1 MKNKQ
6 VRQKK
11 SFLDKFFIKLIRKF
25 GYEVIDQANLHI
37 PSKDREANQNLSV
50 NGKQS
55 INIPLGKTEIVR
67 KVKSLTVIIR
77 SYTFGDVNDNKVML
91 DQNKKRIF
99 ELPKIEYTLRT
110 INSVIK
116 SCELAKEYFKDISI
130 KIIITDDKSTKES
143 LNRIDQVLK
152 TSNLK
157 TELINLKENE
167 FNDQIKTIDT
177 EGKNIS
183 KNMTSNMRNLF
194 KSIQIAETEETDLFY
209 FLEDDYIHTRE
220 AITEM
225 LFTYEKISSQLNQE
239 LFLCPADYPYLYSS
253 IDDSKIFFGNMRH
266 WRSVNETLITFLTSK
281 KMINKYLTELK
292 LMSTVRHHPMELKLH
307 EIYKKEYCISPI
319 PSLAMHATNINS
331 TYGLPPNFNWKKIW
345 DENDV
350 SDTLTK
356 N

>member
-1 MKNKQ
+1 MKNKSGI
-6 VRQKK
+6 QKK

-25 GYEVIDQANLHI
+25 GYEVIDQSNLHI
-37 PSKDREANQNLSV
+37 PYKGLEANQNLSES
-50 NGKQS
+50 GKRS
-55 INIPLGKTEIVR
+55 ISIPLGKTEITR
-67 KVKSLTVIIR
+67 KVKSLTIIIR
-77 SYTFGDVNDNKVML
+77 SYTFGDVNDSKVML

-99 ELPKIEYTLRT
+99 DLPKIEYTLRT
-110 INSVIK
+110 IKSVVK
-116 SCELAKEYFKDISI
+116 SCETAKEFFKDVDI
-130 KIIITDDKSTKES
+130 KIVITDDKSNTES
-143 LNRIDQVLK
+143 LGRIDQILEA
-152 TSNLK
+152 TNLK
-157 TELINLKENE
+157 TELINLHESE

-177 EGKNIS
+177 EGKSIS
-183 KNMTSNMRNLF
+183 KNMISNMRNLF

-209 FLEDDYIHTRE
+209 FLEDDYIHTKE

-281 KMINKYLTELK
+281 KMIIKYLSELK

-331 TYGLPPNFNWKKIW
+331 TYGLPPNFNWKEIW
-345 DENDV
+345 DEN
-350 SDTLTK
+350 K
-356 N
+356 

>member
-1 MKNKQ
+1 MKNKP
-6 VRQKK
+6 VSQKK
-11 SFLDKFFIKLIRKF
+11 SFFNKFFIKLIRKF

-37 PSKDREANQNLSV
+37 PSKNLKANQNLSES
-50 NGKQS
+50 GRQS
-55 INIPLGKTEIVR
+55 MSIPLGKTEITR
-67 KVKSLTVIIR
+67 KIKSLTIIIR
-77 SYTFGDVNDNKVML
+77 SYTFGDVDDNKVML
-91 DQNKKRIF
+91 DQNKQRIF
-99 ELPKIEYTLRT
+99 NLPKIEYSLRT
-110 INSVIK
+110 IKSVIK
-116 SCELAKEYFKDISI
+116 SCEIAKKSFKDVDI
-130 KIIITDDKSTKES
+130 KIIVTDDKSKKES

-157 TELINLKENE
+157 TELISLEENE
-167 FNDQIKTIDT
+167 FNDQIKKIDT

-183 KNMTSNMRNLF
+183 KNMISNMRNLF
-194 KSIQIAETEETDLFY
+194 KSIQIAEAEETDLFY
-209 FLEDDYIHTRE
+209 FLEDDYIHTKE

-225 LFTYEKISSQLNQE
+225 LFTYEKISSQLNRE

-253 IDDSKIFFGNMRH
+253 IDNSQIFFGNMRH

-307 EIYKKEYCISPI
+307 EIYKNEFCISPI

-345 DENDV
+345 DENEILDA
-350 SDTLTK
+350 
-356 N
+356 

>member
-1 MKNKQ
+1 MKNKPDSK
-6 VRQKK
+6 KK

-25 GYEVIDQANLHI
+25 GYEVIDQSNLHI
-37 PSKDREANQNLSV
+37 PYKDLEANQNLSES
-50 NGKQS
+50 GKQS
-55 INIPLGKTEIVR
+55 ISIPLGKTDITR
-67 KVKSLTVIIR
+67 KAKSLTIIIR
-77 SYTFGDVNDNKVML
+77 SYTFGDVDSSKVML

-99 ELPKIEYTLRT
+99 DLPKIEYTLRT
-110 INSVIK
+110 IKSVVK
-116 SCELAKEYFKDISI
+116 SCEIAKEFFKDVDI
-130 KIIITDDKSTKES
+130 KIIITDDKSKKES
-143 LNRIDQVLK
+143 LGKINRILK
-152 TSNLK
+152 ASNLK
-157 TELINLKENE
+157 TELINLQENE

-177 EGKNIS
+177 EGKSIS
-183 KNMTSNMRNLF
+183 KNMISNMRNLF

-209 FLEDDYIHTRE
+209 FLEDDYIHTKE

-225 LFTYEKISSQLNQE
+225 LYTYEKISSQLNQE

-281 KMINKYLTELK
+281 KMIIKYLTELK

-345 DENDV
+345 DENEVPDA
-350 SDTLTK
+350 
-356 N
+356 

>member
-6 VRQKK
+6 VTQKK
-11 SFLDKFFIKLIRKF
+11 NFLDKLFIKLIRKF

-37 PSKDREANQNLSV
+37 PSKDLDANQNLSE
-50 NGKQS
+50 NGKQTIS
-55 INIPLGKTEIVR
+55 IPLGKTETLR
-67 KVKSLTVIIR
+67 KVKSLSVIIR
-77 SYTFGDVNDNKVML
+77 SYTFGDVNDNQVML
-91 DQNKKRIF
+91 DQNKKRVF
-99 ELPKIEYTLRT
+99 EFPKIEYTLRT

-116 SCELAKEYFKDISI
+116 SCELAKEYFKNVNI
-130 KIIITDDKSTKES
+130 KIIITDDKSSKES
-143 LNRIDQVLK
+143 LDRMDRILKKSDLK
-152 TSNLK
+152 TD
-157 TELINLKENE
+157 LINLKEDE

-183 KNMTSNMRNLF
+183 KNMISNMRNLF

-209 FLEDDYIHTRE
+209 FLEDDYIHTKE

-225 LFTYEKISSQLNQE
+225 LFSYEKISSQLNQE

-253 IDDSKIFFGNMRH
+253 LDDSKIFFGNMRH

-292 LMSTVRHHPMELKLH
+292 LMSTIRHHPMELKLH

-345 DENDV
+345 DENEVFD
-350 SDTLTK
+350 